1 MAGPGKGLRDPRKV
15 IAATPR
21 PTLFLPDRFF
31 VYPAFDYLVIGGG
44 LSLLFAVAMATI
56 GLDLTLNGWLTTL
69 IIVANGAHFAASS
82 VRLYTRPGVTR
93 TLPLLTL
100 AFPVIAVLALT
111 AAITLPEP
119 LGLFLMTTYLV
130 WSPYHYSAQA
140 YGLAVMYGYRAGA
153 PLDDT
158 AKRAI
163 RVACLLPFVWTLLQ
177 PIGGLGELLRAWH
190 VSAPMP
196 VGQARGVVSQVLQS
210 LILFSP
216 IGLMLWLRARRGVL
230 LPLIS
235 LLTIAANAVWWTV
248 FNILDAFVW
257 ATVFHGLQYLAIVAI
272 FHVKDRLRDPGN
284 RRGGGWH
291 AATFY
296 LGCVALGYAL
306 FELWPHA
313 YAWAGYDFKKSALLI
328 TAAINIH
335 HFVVDAF
342 IWRLRRDPNYA
353 NVVDAPAGLER
364 AAESAD
370 GALAR

>member
-1 MAGPGKGLRDPRKV
+1 MV
-15 IAATPR
+15 IAAEPR
-21 PTLFLPDRFF
+21 ATLFLPGRFF
-31 VYPAFDYLVIGGG
+31 MSPAFDYLVIAGG
-44 LSLLFAVAMATI
+44 LSLLFAVAMAMA

-130 WSPYHYSAQA
+130 WSPYHYAAQA

-177 PIGGLGELLRAWH
+177 PGGGLGELLRAWH
-190 VSAPMP
+190 VSAPTE
-196 VGQARGVVSQVLQS
+196 VAQARGIVSQILQS

-216 IGLMLWLRARRGVL
+216 IGLMLWLRSRRGVV
-230 LPLIS
+230 LPMIS
-235 LLTIAANAVWWTV
+235 LVTIAANAVWWTV

-257 ATVFHGLQYLAIVAI
+257 ATVFHGLQYLAIVTI

-284 RRGGGWH
+284 RHGGGWH

-306 FELWPHA
+306 FELWPYA
-313 YAWAGYDFKKSALLI
+313 YAWAGYNFKKSALLI

-353 NVVDAPAGLER
+353 NVVDAPAALER
-364 AAESAD
+364 DA
-370 GALAR
+370 GVLASPPSR